1 MARKYRGEREKFP
14 QNSEKNFSHI
24 RTVTP
29 RLKNIERKT
38 LKSQQDSP
46 ACIIIYCKFSIVM
59 VQELIGNGRID
70 EKTTTMT
77 LFIDMF
83 LRLAYKMA
91 FNRFACRIL
100 QKVFSNSR

>member
-1 MARKYRGEREKFP
+1 
-14 QNSEKNFSHI
+14 
-24 RTVTP
+24 
-29 RLKNIERKT
+29 
-38 LKSQQDSP
+38 
-46 ACIIIYCKFSIVM
+46 M

-91 FNRFACRIL
+91 FNRLACRIL